1 MDKMR
6 NDIDK
11 TEAIKQWNQ
20 NPCGKTNLDEE
31 YTKKY
36 FDNLEKTR
44 YKEYAPWIE
53 KAVGFQNYRYKK
65 ILEIGFGQGT
75 DLLSFAK
82 KGAIVTGVDLTP
94 THFEIT
100 KKRFKL
106 YNKKAEL
113 KLRDADNLSCFQNN
127 TFDLVY
133 SMGVIHHNKSPE
145 KIINE
150 IHRVLKPGGKITIIV
165 YNKNSVYSYFSVY
178 LNYILRFKFIKHTFN
193 EWKSFIEYRSK
204 KNNARPYVE
213 LYTKKRLQLLFNKFK
228 ITDISTYHLEKSH
241 FGLFRYFLFFLNKF
255 KNTNKQK
262 FGWYLVLKGNKL

>member
-1 MDKMR
+1 MKDY
-6 NDIDK
+6 IDK
-11 TEAIKQWNQ
+11 AETIKQWNY
-20 NPCGKTNLDEE
+20 NPCGKINLDEK

-36 FDNLEKTR
+36 FDHLEKAR

-53 KAVGFQNYRYKK
+53 NAVGFQNYRYEK

-75 DLLSFAK
+75 DLLNFAK

-100 KKRFKL
+100 RKRFKL

-113 KLRDADNLSCFQNN
+113 KLRDADNLSCFQSN

-145 KIINE
+145 KIIAE
-150 IHRVLKPGGKITIIV
+150 IYRVLKPGGKVIIIV
-165 YNKNSVYSYFSVY
+165 YNKNSIFSYLSIY
-178 LNYILRFKFIKHTFN
+178 LNYILKFKFLKYTFN
-193 EWKSFIEYRSK
+193 DWKSFIEYRSE

-213 LYTKKRLQLLFNKFK
+213 LYTEKRLQLLFNKFK
-228 ITDISTYHLEKSH
+228 MTAISTYHLEKSH
-241 FGLFRYFLFFLNKF
+241 FGLLRHLLFFMNRF

-262 FGWYLVLKGNKL
+262 FGWYLLYTGRKI